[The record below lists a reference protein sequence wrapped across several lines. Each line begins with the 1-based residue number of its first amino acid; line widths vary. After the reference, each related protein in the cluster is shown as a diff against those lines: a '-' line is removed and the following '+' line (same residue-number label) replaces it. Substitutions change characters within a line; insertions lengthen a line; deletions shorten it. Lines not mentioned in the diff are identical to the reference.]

1 MRDKDLYAAILGVRA
16 PWSVGEVQLRPATQ
30 EVEVF
35 IQHDGSA
42 SLCCPQCGQ
51 ACGRY
56 DTRRRSWRHLD
67 TCQFHTVLTAD
78 VPRVSCPEHGVL
90 QLNVPWAERGSRF
103 TALFESL
110 AIDWLRESN
119 LTAVAR
125 RLRVS
130 WEELDGIQRRAVQ
143 RGLARRAVEPI
154 SKLGVDE
161 TSFQKRHEYVTVVSD
176 LDRGRLLYVADDRDQ
191 ASLEGFYR
199 GLTAAQR
206 EAIEAV
212 DMDMWQPYLK
222 AMRAQLPGWESKVCF
237 DRFHVA
243 QHLGEAVSAVRKAE
257 HCERLAAGDRR
268 LQRTRFLWLM
278 GPARRAQ
285 LDAERRREFDA
296 LRGSTLQVARA
307 WAIKETARAL
317 WGYVQRGWASAAG
330 NAGLAGRSAP
340 DWNRSARSRAWSR
353 SICGACSTPSC
364 RASPTPPPRASTR
377 RSSA

>member
-16 PWSVGEVQLRPATQ
+16 PWSVGEVELRPATQ

-42 SLCCPQCGQ
+42 SLCCPQCGR

-90 QLNVPWAERGSRF
+90 QLSVPWAERGSRF

-130 WEELDGIQRRAVQ
+130 WEELDGLQRRAVR

-176 LDRGRLLYVADDRDQ
+176 LDRGRVLYVADDRDQ

-199 GLTAAQR
+199 GLTPAQR
-206 EAIEAV
+206 E
-212 DMDMWQPYLK
+212 L
-222 AMRAQLPGWESKVCF
+222 
-237 DRFHVA
+237 
-243 QHLGEAVSAVRKAE
+243 
-257 HCERLAAGDRR
+257 LATGDRR

-285 LDAERRREFDA
+285 LDAERRREFDT
-296 LRGSTLQVARA
+296 LRGGTLRVARA
-307 WAIKETARAL
+307 WAIKETAREL
-317 WGYVQRGWASAAG
+317 WGYVHRGWAERG
-330 NAGLAGRSAP
+330 CNAGPAGRSAP
-340 DWNRSARSRAWSR
+340 GWNQSARSRAWSR
-353 SICGACSTPSC
+353 STCGGCSTPSC
-364 RASPTPPPRASTR
+364 RASPTPPPRASTP
-377 RSSA
+377 RSSV

>member
-35 IQHDGSA
+35 IQHDGAA

-161 TSFQKRHEYVTVVSD
+161 TSFQTGHEYVTAVSD
-176 LDRGRLLYVADDRDQ
+176 LDRGR
-191 ASLEGFYR
+191 
-199 GLTAAQR
+199 
-206 EAIEAV
+206 
-212 DMDMWQPYLK
+212 
-222 AMRAQLPGWESKVCF
+222 
-237 DRFHVA
+237 
-243 QHLGEAVSAVRKAE
+243 
-257 HCERLAAGDRR
+257 
-268 LQRTRFLWLM
+268 
-278 GPARRAQ
+278 
-285 LDAERRREFDA
+285 
-296 LRGSTLQVARA
+296 
-307 WAIKETARAL
+307 
-317 WGYVQRGWASAAG
+317 
-330 NAGLAGRSAP
+330 
-340 DWNRSARSRAWSR
+340 
-353 SICGACSTPSC
+353 
-364 RASPTPPPRASTR
+364 
-377 RSSA
+377 